1 MAKPLS
7 FVSTQSLKSMG
18 VKPNESNIFKEV
30 LKAACALNEINTP
43 ARVAMFLAQAAH
55 ESAKFTRLQENLNY
69 TSPERILAVFP
80 SRVKTLDEAKELVKN
95 PRGLANRVYSDRLG
109 NGSSDSDDG
118 WMFQGRGLFQLTG
131 RENYAKASEALGVDL
146 VSTPGLVALPEHAA
160 LTAAWYWRV
169 NGCNELADQ
178 RLFQKITRVINGPAM
193 LGHTERMA
201 LYTQAVNSLD

>member
-18 VKPNESNIFKEV
+18 VKPNESNIFKEP
-30 LKAACALNEINTP
+30 LKAACALYGIDTP

-69 TSPERILAVFP
+69 TSPERIVAVFP
-80 SRVKTLDEAKELVKN
+80 SRVNTLDEAKKLVQN
-95 PRGLANRVYSDRLG
+95 PQDLANRVYSGRLG
-109 NGSSDSDDG
+109 NGDTASGDG
-118 WMFQGRGLFQLTG
+118 WKFRGRGLFQLTG
-131 RENYAKASEALGVDL
+131 RENYAKASAALKVDL
-146 VSTPGLVALPEHAA
+146 VADPDLVALPEHAA
-160 LTAAWYWRV
+160 LTAAWFWQA

-178 RLFQKITRVINGPAM
+178 RLFQKITRTINGPAM